1 MQTSRIARIADFKH
15 CRIGG
20 EEANDEV
27 RAAGGTDAEGGAA
40 EALEGELALANEGA
54 GITAG
59 LGFKPS
65 EDLNNQLARRHMLI
79 LSWPCIAPWRFH
91 NSLWLHH
98 QDRIMQLRSYKLVL
112 TESGVTTDLDRKSLL
127 ASDNSNGSIDNIVG
141 SNSVL
146 NANNVQKVKKD
157 GDQVVGSN
165 EGIGDKKSNPSKEV
179 GVKESDNVAKS
190 GEGSSEGSKLE
201 GKDKK
206 QKQSDGLESKELP
219 KEVDN
224 GANTVFVNLIR
235 KEGTQSEE
243 CDTSNICTDKGNQL
257 VVCLKVLGNGYHFSD
272 SHHLSLL
279 IKNMAKGRLLVTI
292 VTPDFVRLDET
303 KIQLEEKENRKVSVK
318 NTKELFDHKIF
329 SVGKGGAGSSIVLKA
344 RNGRCNLDLKDLIT
358 NTSRKEP
365 ENSSNFA
372 YINFPKQKPTIAIL
386 FIASAMILASA
397 WMCISFRNRR
407 FSGSGLKYQKLD
419 KDLPISNGKNR
430 VLHVNDV
437 WDNNWDNNWDDEEA
451 PHTPSMPITPS
462 LSGKGLASRRLNKEA

>member
-20 EEANDEV
+20 EETDDEV
-27 RAAGGTDAEGGAA
+27 RAAGGTDADGGVA
-40 EALEGELALANEGA
+40 EALEGELALANERA
-54 GITAG
+54 GITVG

-65 EDLNNQLARRHMLI
+65 EDLNDQLARRHMLI

-98 QDRIMQLRSYKLVL
+98 QDRIMQIVVHCSSADLKV
-112 TESGVTTDLDRKSLL
+112 ESGVTTDLDRKSLL
-127 ASDNSNGSIDNIVG
+127 ASDNSNGSIDNIVR

-179 GVKESDNVAKS
+179 GVKEFDNVAKS

-201 GKDKK
+201 SKDKK

-219 KEVDN
+219 KEMDN

-235 KEGTQSEE
+235 KEGTRSEE
-243 CDTSNICTDKGNQL
+243 CDTSNICTDEGNQF
-257 VVCLKVLGNGYHFSD
+257 VVCLKVLGND

-279 IKNMAKGRLLVTI
+279 IKNMAKGLLLVTI

-303 KIQLEEKENRKVSVK
+303 KIQLEEKENRK
-318 NTKELFDHKIF
+318 E
-329 SVGKGGAGSSIVLKA
+329 GAGSSIVLKA
-344 RNGRCNLDLKDLIT
+344 RNGRYNLDLKDLIT

-386 FIASAMILASA
+386 FIVSAMILAST

-407 FSGSGLKYQKLD
+407 VSGSGLKYQKLD

-437 WDNNWDNNWDDEEA
+437 WDNNWDDNWDDEEA
-451 PHTPSMPITPS
+451 PHTPSMSITPS
-462 LSGKGLASRRLNKEA
+462 LSGKGLALRRLNKEA

>member
-20 EEANDEV
+20 EEADDEV
-27 RAAGGTDAEGGAA
+27 RAAGGTDAEGGVA
-40 EALEGELALANEGA
+40 EALEGELALANERV

-65 EDLNNQLARRHMLI
+65 EDLNDQLARRHMLI

-98 QDRIMQLRSYKLVL
+98 QDRIMQIVVHCSSADLKV
-112 TESGVTTDLDRKSLL
+112 ESSVTTDLDRKSLL
-127 ASDNSNGSIDNIVG
+127 ASDNSNGSIDNIVR

-179 GVKESDNVAKS
+179 GVKEFDNVAKS

-219 KEVDN
+219 KKVDN

-235 KEGTQSEE
+235 KEGTRSEE
-243 CDTSNICTDKGNQL
+243 CDTSNICIDEGNQF
-257 VVCLKVLGNGYHFSD
+257 VVCLKVLGND

-279 IKNMAKGRLLVTI
+279 IKNMAKGPLLVTI

-303 KIQLEEKENRKVSVK
+303 KIQLEEKENRK
-318 NTKELFDHKIF
+318 E
-329 SVGKGGAGSSIVLKA
+329 GAGSSIVLKA
-344 RNGRCNLDLKDLIT
+344 RNGRYNLDLKDLIT

-372 YINFPKQKPTIAIL
+372 YINFPKQKPTIAIM

-407 FSGSGLKYQKLD
+407 VSGSGLKYQKLD

-437 WDNNWDNNWDDEEA
+437 WDNNWDDNWDDEEA
-451 PHTPSMPITPS
+451 PHTPSMSITPS

>member
-20 EEANDEV
+20 EEADDEV
-27 RAAGGTDAEGGAA
+27 RAAGGADAEGGAA

-54 GITAG
+54 DITSR

-65 EDLNNQLARRHMLI
+65 EDLNDQL
-79 LSWPCIAPWRFH
+79 
-91 NSLWLHH
+91 
-98 QDRIMQLRSYKLVL
+98 DRIMQIVVHCSGANLKE
-112 TESGVTTDLDRKSLL
+112 ESGVTIDLDRKSLL

-141 SNSVL
+141 SNSVS

-179 GVKESDNVAKS
+179 GVKESDNVAKR
-190 GEGSSEGSKLE
+190 GERSSEGSKLE

-206 QKQSDGLESKELP
+206 QKQSDGLGSKEVP

-224 GANTVFVNLIR
+224 GANTVF
-235 KEGTQSEE
+235 E
-243 CDTSNICTDKGNQL
+243 CDTSNICTNEGNQL
-257 VVCLKVLGNGYHFSD
+257 VACLKILGNCYYFSD

-279 IKNMAKGRLLVTI
+279 IKNMAKGPLLVTI

-303 KIQLEEKENRKVSVK
+303 KIQLEEKENRK
-318 NTKELFDHKIF
+318 
-329 SVGKGGAGSSIVLKA
+329 GGAGNSIILKA

-358 NTSRKEP
+358 NSSRKKP

-372 YINFPKQKPTIAIL
+372 YTNFPKQKPTIAIL
-386 FIASAMILASA
+386 FF
-397 WMCISFRNRR
+397 MCISFRNRR
-407 FSGSGLKYQKLD
+407 VSGSGLKYQKLD

-430 VLHVNDV
+430 VLHVNNV
-437 WDNNWDNNWDDEEA
+437 WDNNWDDNWDDEEA

>member
-79 LSWPCIAPWRFH
+79 LSWPCIAPWRITELCEVQLVWEK
-91 NSLWLHH
+91 NLLLELYK
-98 QDRIMQLRSYKLVL
+98 LRSYKLVL

-257 VVCLKVLGNGYHFSD
+257 VVCLKVLGND

-303 KIQLEEKENRKVSVK
+303 KIQLEEKENRKV
-318 NTKELFDHKIF
+318 I

>member
-20 EEANDEV
+20 EEADDEV
-27 RAAGGTDAEGGAA
+27 RAAGGTDAEGGVA
-40 EALEGELALANEGA
+40 EALEGELALANERA
-54 GITAG
+54 GVTAG

-65 EDLNNQLARRHMLI
+65 EDLNDQLARRHMLI

-98 QDRIMQLRSYKLVL
+98 QDRIMQIVVHCSSADLKV
-112 TESGVTTDLDRKSLL
+112 ESSVTTDLDRKSLL
-127 ASDNSNGSIDNIVG
+127 ASDNSNGSIDNIVR

-179 GVKESDNVAKS
+179 GVKEFDNVAKS

-219 KEVDN
+219 KKVDN
-224 GANTVFVNLIR
+224 GANTVFLNLIR
-235 KEGTQSEE
+235 KEGTRSEE
-243 CDTSNICTDKGNQL
+243 CDTSNICIDEGNQF
-257 VVCLKVLGNGYHFSD
+257 VVCLKVLGND

-279 IKNMAKGRLLVTI
+279 IKNMAKGPLLVTI

-303 KIQLEEKENRKVSVK
+303 KIQLEEKENRK
-318 NTKELFDHKIF
+318 E
-329 SVGKGGAGSSIVLKA
+329 GAGSSIVLKA
-344 RNGRCNLDLKDLIT
+344 RNGRYNLDLKDLIT

-372 YINFPKQKPTIAIL
+372 YINFPKQKPTIAIM

-407 FSGSGLKYQKLD
+407 VSGSGLKYQKLD

-437 WDNNWDNNWDDEEA
+437 WDNNWDDNWDDEEA
-451 PHTPSMPITPS
+451 PHTPSMSITPS